1 MKIAFL
7 TSNSLRHKYVA
18 HAILEHLDLELII
31 TEKKAPAI
39 TSTKGYSR
47 TDAIF
52 MQEHFSLRESSEQK
66 YFGNFQEFPEGIEF
80 RELTH
85 GKINTPEI
93 RKLLTK
99 SGVDYI
105 ILFGTSIISDE
116 ILETFPNRVINFHLG
131 LSPYYT
137 GSATNLFPYY
147 YNEPECI
154 GGTIHLASS
163 KVDQGAILKQFR
175 PEINLCDDLHE
186 IGNTVILKGGKLL
199 PEILMKYDQNK
210 LETKKQRSEGKV
222 YKNKDLTPDKLR
234 SIYLNF
240 KKGMIKEYLKFK
252 EARDKKKPIIS

>member
-18 HAILEHLDLELII
+18 HVLSECLDLELII
-31 TEKKAPAI
+31 SERKSPRI
-39 TSTKGYSR
+39 TSTEEYSN

-52 MQEHFSLRESSEQK
+52 IKDHFSLRENSEQK
-66 YFGNFQEFPEGIEF
+66 YFGNFQKFPEGIKF
-80 RELTH
+80 REITH
-85 GKINTPEI
+85 GNINTSEI
-93 RKLLTK
+93 QNLLQK

-105 ILFGTSIISDE
+105 ILFGTSIIGNE
-116 ILETFPNRVINFHLG
+116 ILEAFPNRVINFHLG
-131 LSPYYT
+131 LSPYYK

-175 PEINLCDDLHE
+175 PEINLSDNLHE
-186 IGNTVILKGGKLL
+186 IGNKVILEGGKLL
-199 PEILMKYDQNK
+199 PDIILKYDQNK
-210 LETKKQRSEGKV
+210 LEITEQGTKGMVFR
-222 YKNKDLTPDKLR
+222 NKDLTPDKLR

-240 KKGMIKEYLKFK
+240 EKGMIEQYLRDKN
-252 EARDKKKPIIS
+252 ARDKKKPICS